1 MSTHALPQP
10 QMFDGSRM
18 PPQPTPGAAT
28 AAPSTHAAGTPQSYV
43 DREPIITAATVIG
56 LLSALVSWAVSRNL
70 LGEADETFL
79 LAVIPVVSA
88 VAFAYYGRHGVT
100 SVGRAQMAIDD
111 AYTAQ
116 PGLDPKPTI

>member
-10 QMFDGSRM
+10 QMFDGSQV
-18 PPQPTPGAAT
+18 PPQPNPGATT
-28 AAPSTHAAGTPQSYV
+28 AAPSTHAAATPPAYV
-43 DREPIITAATVIG
+43 DREPIITSATVIG

-70 LGEADETFL
+70 LGGADETFL
-79 LAVIPVVSA
+79 NAVIPVVSA
-88 VAFAYYGRHGVT
+88 VAFAYYGRNGVT
-100 SVGRAQMAIDD
+100 SVGRARMAIDD